1 MRIRIITECLY
12 LFFQIPILV
21 LAPENEHCFGSKHL
35 TKWAG
40 CWVYHFPVDANLLDH
55 QYHVVITYNGIHHY
69 VSTYILDQKSRNSAI
84 LNLMKT
90 MTQNLS
96 EVSEGLSGRGA
107 TGVKM
112 YFDQLV
118 TELENSITSGDLA
131 KLTALS
137 SSSGSSS
144 QTHPPAS
151 APAGEKRYKC
161 DQCDQT
167 FSRTNELQWHKVGTH
182 GAGYVCTLC
191 EHEPF
196 QSAAALRVHQTK
208 VHGQGGAK
216 MYKCDTC
223 AYSSNREDALTAHKV
238 KQHGLIIPEKD
249 MIACNNAPECKQ
261 MFITRENMRQHFRL
275 ICQKE
280 ATIKCPDGSCDK
292 TFKNQTQLKAHFKI
306 HTEEKKKWFCKECN
320 KQFSSKQSYNQHMT
334 RHQ

>member
-1 MRIRIITECLY
+1 MFVP
-12 LFFQIPILV
+12 FFQIPILV

-55 QYHVVITYNGIHHY
+55 QYHVVIAYNGIHHY

-131 KLTALS
+131 KLTAPSSLS
-137 SSSGSSS
+137 SSSSSSS
-144 QTHPPAS
+144 QTHPPAA

-196 QSAAALRVHQTK
+196 QSAAALKVHQTTWSR
-208 VHGQGGAK
+208 G
-216 MYKCDTC
+216 C
-223 AYSSNREDALTAHKV
+223 
-238 KQHGLIIPEKD
+238 KD
-249 MIACNNAPECKQ
+249 VQ
-261 MFITRENMRQHFRL
+261 V
-275 ICQKE
+275 
-280 ATIKCPDGSCDK
+280 
-292 TFKNQTQLKAHFKI
+292 
-306 HTEEKKKWFCKECN
+306 
-320 KQFSSKQSYNQHMT
+320 
-334 RHQ
+334 